1 MKLVRLPLFSASL
14 LGLVLIGPLLRADD
28 ASAESKLKEIVAHQK
43 AFFAEAEKAG
53 DKLDDENARGQLQQ
67 IGNDY
72 ETLIGRNPKF
82 VPAYVAY
89 GLFLGKVDNRKDA
102 IGILLKANA
111 LDKNIPV
118 VKNQLG
124 NYLAEEGRPIE
135 AMNYYLSAIQLE
147 PKEALYHL
155 QLGNLIFEARAEFL
169 KSGQWDRSQLDKTMQ
184 NSLLQA
190 MQCAPDDWRFGY
202 RYGLSFYQVEKPDW
216 DAALQFWKD
225 FEKKL
230 PAGLQ
235 QGAARINQAKVLIAK
250 SQPDEAKTVLAS
262 VTEPD
267 LKEEK
272 EKLITE
278 IDAKAGASESTK

>member
-1 MKLVRLPLFSASL
+1 MKLVRLPILFACL
-14 LGLVLIGPLLRADD
+14 LALVTAQSRADD
-28 ASAESKLKEIVAHQK
+28 ATAESKLKDIVAHQK
-43 AFFAEAEKAG
+43 TVLAEAEKAG
-53 DKLDDENARGQLQQ
+53 EKLDEENLRAQLQQ

-111 LDKNIPV
+111 LDKNIAV

-124 NYLAEEGRPIE
+124 NYLAEEGKPIE
-135 AMNYYLSAIQLE
+135 AMNYFLSAIQLE
-147 PKEALYHL
+147 PTESLYHL
-155 QLGNLIFEARAEFL
+155 QLGNLLVDARADFL
-169 KSGQWDRSQLDKTMQ
+169 KTGQWDRAQLDKTMQ
-184 NSLLQA
+184 NALLQA
-190 MQCAPDDWRFGY
+190 MQNAGDDWRYGY

-216 DAALQFWKD
+216 DTALQFWKD

-235 QGAARINQAKVLIAK
+235 QGAARINQAKVLLAK
-250 SQPDEAKTVLAS
+250 GQPDEAKAILAT
-262 VTEPD
+262 VTEPE

-272 EKLITE
+272 EKILTE
-278 IDAKAGASESTK
+278 PSTPASQPEPAK

>member
-1 MKLVRLPLFSASL
+1 MKLVHLLASL
-14 LGLVLIGPLLRADD
+14 TCLFAFGLVPALRADD
-28 ASAESKLKEIVAHQK
+28 AVAEAKLKELVAHQK
-43 AFFAEAEKAG
+43 TIFAEAEKAG
-53 DKLDDENARGQLQQ
+53 EKLDEENIRGQLQQ
-67 IGNDY
+67 LGNEY

-124 NYLAEEGRPIE
+124 NYLAEEGKPIE

-155 QLGNLIFEARAEFL
+155 QLGNLIAEARADFM
-169 KSGQWDRSQLDKTMQ
+169 KTGQWTRTDLDKTMQ
-184 NSLLQA
+184 NAFLQA

-230 PAGLQ
+230 PADTQ
-235 QGAARINQAKVLIAK
+235 QGAARINQAKVLLAK
-250 SQPDEAKTVLAS
+250 GLPEDAKTVLGT
-262 VTEPD
+262 VTEPALAD
-267 LKEEK
+267 EK
-272 EKLITE
+272 EKLIAE
-278 IDAKAGASESTK
+278 IGAAAKK

>member
-1 MKLVRLPLFSASL
+1 MKLVRLPLFFATL
-14 LGLVLIGPLLRADD
+14 LVAFQLALPTRADD
-28 ASAESKLKEIVAHQK
+28 ATAESKLKEIVAHQK

-53 DKLDDENARGQLQQ
+53 DKLDDENLRGQLQQ
-67 IGNDY
+67 IANDY

-82 VPAYVAY
+82 VAAYVAY

-135 AMNYYLSAIQLE
+135 ALNYYLSAIQLE

-155 QLGNLIFEARAEFL
+155 QLGNLIYDARADFL
-169 KSGQWDRSQLDKTMQ
+169 KSGQWDRTQLDKTMQ
-184 NSLLQA
+184 NALLQA
-190 MQCAPDDWRFGY
+190 MECAPDDWRFGY

-230 PAGLQ
+230 PAGVQ
-235 QGAARINQAKVLIAK
+235 QGAARINQAKVLLAK
-250 SQPDEAKTVLAS
+250 GQPDEAKTVLAA
-262 VTEPD
+262 VTEPE

-272 EKLITE
+272 EKLIAE
-278 IDAKAGASESTK
+278 IDAKASATESAK